1 MSVHSQMSPCG
12 QVVTLLNCCRA
23 LTEALDKS
31 KKKYQAKI
39 RRLEQ
44 QMLGLLGPAPD
55 TLSSLHSRGSG
66 HRGQDIS

>member
-1 MSVHSQMSPCG
+1 MWPGYNVRY
-12 QVVTLLNCCRA
+12 CCRA

-55 TLSSLHSRGSG
+55 TLSTSHSRGSG
-66 HRGQDIS
+66 HRAQDIS

>member
-1 MSVHSQMSPCG
+1 MCILDVPLWSG
-12 QVVTLLNCCRA
+12 YNIRYCCRA

-55 TLSSLHSRGSG
+55 TLSTSHSRGSG
-66 HRGQDIS
+66 HRAQDIS